1 MIHLLSV
8 KKKKIIHIF
17 TVRFC
22 TIFFIKIVRNLKLFP
37 NKQLS
42 VFALKFQ
49 QFITNFEVNAVIV
62 KKEVKIE
69 QILQWVGAVMYRR
82 DS

>member
-49 QFITNFEVNAVIV
+49 QFITNFEVNALIV
-62 KKEVKIE
+62 KEESKDRTNPSMGGCSNE
-69 QILQWVGAVMYRR
+69 
-82 DS
+82 